1 MGYELTVVGASLGGL
16 NALTLI
22 LAGLP
27 RHFPIAIAIA
37 QHRHRFADG
46 ELITFLRRQT
56 ELPILEVEDKQ
67 RILAGQI
74 YLAPADYH
82 LLVEPGYFSLSTEAP
97 VAHARPSIDVLFETA
112 ADAYVERLIGL
123 ILTGASADGAQGL
136 ARVQARGGLAIIQD
150 PETAENR
157 AMPKAAIA
165 AVPTAKILPLAEIA
179 PFLTHL
185 GTASASLTPNCIR
198 GE

>member
-1 MGYELTVVGASLGGL
+1 MGYELTVMGASLGGL
-16 NALTLI
+16 NALTMI

-27 RHFPIAIAIA
+27 KRFPIAIAIA

-46 ELITFLRRQT
+46 ELATFLRRQT

-67 RILAGQI
+67 RILAGQV

-123 ILTGASADGAQGL
+123 ILTGASSDGAEGL
-136 ARVQARGGLAIIQD
+136 AKVQARGGLALVQA

-165 AVPTAKILPLAEIA
+165 AVPTAKILPLNEIA
-179 PFLTHL
+179 PFLTRL
-185 GTASASLTPNCIR
+185 GISSASLTPNCIR